1 MLSSQGIFSRHAPL
15 TILLLALLPFAG
27 GATASEAGAKLDAQN
42 AAYRELVAVF
52 DDLIA
57 LRDGFS
63 EPSAALL
70 IDSQGRSIAP
80 VANHGTAAVELRYKR
95 TQALQDRLDILA
107 TEGWPIE
114 QRVDYLAVR
123 SRLDQYQFLLR
134 VSRPWARDPGLYVDR
149 MWKVTFTEL
158 PVAGEARE
166 EFLAQLRAIPVL
178 VEQAKQVLD
187 DVAADYADLALHN
200 LSRPDGVGHGHPYR
214 SDPPAGVIGWFEDL
228 LARAEKAQPEL
239 VSEILTSMGSVT
251 SFESWLTQQRPTWI
265 ASAGV
270 GSEALDWYLRH
281 VKLMPWSSS
290 ELVVL
295 GERELDRLWA
305 DYALERQRNRDLP
318 ELLPAKTEED
328 YQQRIERTDQR
339 IRTFLSDTDFITVP
353 DDVGQL
359 GTNVPW
365 IERPGGRNFWEEVQ
379 YRDPSP
385 DHLHAVIPGHR
396 FDMVMAARIDHPIR
410 SKLSSG
416 ARVEGWATYL
426 EEAALGAGLFADL
439 PRVRELIQVFG
450 IFRAARVPADVWLQT
465 NQMTVAEAVAYW
477 LERVPYLDPDVA
489 RVDAEIYLR
498 RPPGYG
504 IGYTVGAL
512 QMQGLLAERKRQLG
526 DDFNLREFHDAI
538 MQAGQI
544 PLSLLRWEMTGRD
557 DEVQRLWTREPMP
570 GG

>member
-1 MLSSQGIFSRHAPL
+1 MLVSRIAFPRFTPL
-15 TILLLALLPFAG
+15 AILLLILLSARS
-27 GATASEAGAKLDAQN
+27 GAVVPQTATETVAEN
-42 AAYRELVAVF
+42 TAYSDLVAIF
-52 DDLIA
+52 EDFIA
-57 LRDGFS
+57 LRDGTS
-63 EPSAALL
+63 DQSSVL
-70 IDSQGRSIAP
+70 DRDGQGRAIAP
-80 VANHGTAAVELRYKR
+80 VANHGVNAVEQRYQR
-95 TQALQDRLDILA
+95 TQALQERLEVLA
-107 TEGWPIE
+107 TDEWPRE

-149 MWKVTFTEL
+149 MWAVTFTEL

-214 SDPPAGVIGWFEDL
+214 ATPPQGVIGWFEDL
-228 LARAEKAQPEL
+228 LARAEQAQPEL
-239 VSEILTSMGSVT
+239 TPEILATMGSVT
-251 SFESWLTQQRPTWI
+251 GFETWITRKRPTWH

-270 GSEALDWYLRH
+270 GEEALDWYLRH

-295 GERELDRLWA
+295 GERELDRLWS

-318 ELLPAKTEED
+318 ELLPAETVED
-328 YQQRIERTDQR
+328 YQQRIETTDRR
-339 IRTFLSDTDFITVP
+339 IRTFLANTDFITVP
-353 DDVGQL
+353 DDIGEL

-396 FDMVMAARIDHPIR
+396 FDMVMAARVEHPIR
-410 SKLSSG
+410 SKLQSG

-426 EEAALGAGLFADL
+426 EEAAMGAGLFADL

-512 QMQGLLAERKRQLG
+512 QMQRLLAERKRQLG
-526 DDFNLREFHDAI
+526 DAFNLREFHDAI
-538 MQAGQI
+538 MMAGQI
-544 PLSLLRWEMTGRD
+544 PLSLLRWEMTGKD
-557 DEVQRLWTREPMP
+557 DEVQWLWEREPMP
-570 GG
+570 VK